1 MKWFKT
7 ANGYTEQEEHTV
19 ESIRETAKQDAEMN
33 GYAEM
38 DGYRDAESCFKKEKD
53 SALYR
58 SYLYNFKIGREN
70 NELKG
75 VVSGNGEFY
84 GQFQRKFNETLSEL
98 EMTNHHLEL
107 EKKAYQN
114 LYMEKRELEAKLY
127 AANRELEMRGYR
139 GKDLT

>member
-33 GYAEM
+33 M
-38 DGYRDAESCFKKEKD
+38 YRDAESCFKKEKD

-58 SYLYNFKIGREN
+58 SYLYNFEIGREN

-98 EMTNHHLEL
+98 ATIKHHLEL
-107 EKKAYQN
+107 EQKAFQK

-127 AANRELEMRGYR
+127 ADRRELELRGYR
-139 GKDLT
+139 KKDLT

>member
-7 ANGYTEQEEHTV
+7 VNGYAEQEEHTV

-33 GYAEM
+33 M
-38 DGYRDAESCFKKEKD
+38 YRDAESCFKKEKD
-53 SALYR
+53 AALYR
-58 SYLYNFKIGREN
+58 SYLYNFKIDREN

-75 VVSGNGEFY
+75 MVSGNGEFY

-139 GKDLT
+139 KKDLT